1 MFISVLL
8 PKFFSPG
15 DLDKI
20 QAAVKEAESRTS
32 GEIVPYVVEQ
42 SDPYEEAVW
51 RCAGLITLLTLVSMF
66 FVHRFTDFWFPV
78 SVRELALATML
89 AGGLGAVAAHFIPL
103 LKRFFAGKD
112 TLHRRVTTR
121 ATEAFV
127 SEEVFNTRDRTGIL
141 IFISSFE
148 REVIVLGDSGINA
161 KVEQHEWDRIV
172 EMIIT
177 GINTKKSADGLIDA
191 IRACGELLERK
202 GIEKRADDK
211 DELSDSLRLGGDK
224 P

>member
-1 MFISVLL
+1 MSVML
-8 PKFFSPG
+8 PKFLSPG
-15 DLDKI
+15 DLDRI
-20 QAAVKEAESRTS
+20 RVAVKEAESRTS

-51 RCAGLITLLTLVSMF
+51 RCAGLITLLTLASMF
-66 FVHRFTDFWFPV
+66 FVHRFTDLWFPV
-78 SVRELALATML
+78 GVRELALATML
-89 AGGLGAVAAHFIPL
+89 AGGLGAVAAHLIPS
-103 LKRFFAGKD
+103 LKRFFVGKD
-112 TLHRRVTTR
+112 TLHRRVAAR

-148 REVIVLGDSGINA
+148 QEVIVLGDSGINA
-161 KVEQHEWDRIV
+161 KVQQHEWDRIV

-177 GINTKKSADGLIDA
+177 GINRKKSADGLIDA
-191 IRACGELLERK
+191 IRACGQLLEQK
-202 GIEKRADDK
+202 GVARQADDR
-211 DELSDSLRLGGDK
+211 DELSDTLRMGGDT